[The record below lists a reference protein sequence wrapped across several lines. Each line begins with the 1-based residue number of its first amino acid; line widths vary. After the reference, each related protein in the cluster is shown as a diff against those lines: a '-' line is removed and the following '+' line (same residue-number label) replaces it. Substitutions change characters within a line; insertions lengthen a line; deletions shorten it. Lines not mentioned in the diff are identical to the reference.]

1 MDAAS
6 NDDGRLHILIVE
18 DEPAHAELMRIV
30 FSRHGRHCVVISPDI
45 ASARQSIATGSPD
58 IVIADLSL
66 PDGQG
71 TDLVSGFPHQAD
83 YPLVLLTSHGDEQI
97 AVDAMKSGIRDYLV
111 KSDAV
116 FTELPGI
123 AERAVRE
130 WHEVRRREAEK
141 ALMHVSRLA
150 TMGELIAGISHE
162 VNQPLFAVKN
172 LSQACRKI
180 LDQDQPD
187 MAFLSQCVNDI
198 SVAADWAGEVVHR
211 LKRFIRNQESE
222 RREADIT
229 ELVEETVD
237 LLKFELAR
245 SHVVLQVESPETSP
259 VIHVD
264 RIQIQQVLV
273 NLIKNA
279 IEAIDESNATV
290 REIAVRID
298 SQTEHIFVSVSDTG
312 PGIPADV
319 EDVFAAF
326 STTKTE
332 GMGMGLAISQTITAA
347 HGGQL
352 THDNPVSGGAK
363 FTLRLPVASRRQSEF

>member
-1 MDAAS
+1 MEAAS
-6 NDDGRLHILIVE
+6 GDDGRLHVLIVE
-18 DEPAHAELMRIV
+18 DEPAHAELMETI
-30 FSRHGRHCVVISPDI
+30 FASHGRHHVVIASDI
-45 ASARQSIATGSPD
+45 ASARQSIATKSPD
-58 IVIADLSL
+58 IVIADLRL

-71 TDLVSGFPHQAD
+71 TDLISGYQHQAD

-97 AVDAMKSGIRDYLV
+97 AVEAMKSGILDYLV
-111 KSDAV
+111 KSNGV
-116 FTELPGI
+116 FAELPGI

-130 WHEVRRREAEK
+130 WHEVRRRREAEK

-198 SVAADWAGEVVHR
+198 SIAAEWAGEVVHR
-211 LKRFIRNQESE
+211 LKRFIRNQEPE
-222 RREADIT
+222 RREADIS
-229 ELVEETVD
+229 ELVDETVD

-245 SHVVLQVESPETSP
+245 SRITLQVESTEPAP
-259 VIHVD
+259 VLHVD

-290 REIAVRID
+290 REITVRIE
-298 SQTEHIFVSVSDTG
+298 SQAEHVVVSVSDTG

-319 EDVFAAF
+319 ENIFAAF
-326 STTKTE
+326 ATTKTE
-332 GMGMGLAISQTITAA
+332 GLGMGLAISQTITAA
-347 HGGQL
+347 HDGQL
-352 THDNPVSGGAK
+352 THDSPGSGGAT
-363 FTLRLPVASRRQSEF
+363 FTLRLPVATR